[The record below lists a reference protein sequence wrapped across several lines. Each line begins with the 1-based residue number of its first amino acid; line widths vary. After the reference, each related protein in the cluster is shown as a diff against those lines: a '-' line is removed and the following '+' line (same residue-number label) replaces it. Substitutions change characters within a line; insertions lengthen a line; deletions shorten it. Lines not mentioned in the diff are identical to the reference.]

1 VSTSPTLLLI
11 DDEPELSRL
20 IAYAG
25 EQAGYKPVS
34 THDPASFRQAFEAG
48 GADLVAIDLGLP
60 EEDGVELLR
69 FLAERGCE
77 APILIVSGFDRRVLE
92 TATRLG
98 EALGLNMIGHVEKP
112 IRLTA
117 LEDLLDDIR
126 KRTIA

>member
-1 VSTSPTLLLI
+1 MPTLLLI

-20 IAYAG
+20 IAFAG
-25 EQAGYKPVS
+25 AEAGYAP
-34 THDPASFRQAFEAG
+34 TETRDPASFKQAYEAA

-69 FLAERGCE
+69 FLAEQGCA

-98 EALGLNMIGHVEKP
+98 EALGLNMVGHVEKP
-112 IRLTA
+112 IRLDPLEA
-117 LEDLLDDIR
+117 LLRDIR
-126 KRTIA
+126 TRTDA